1 MSQPHVRPAGAPIH
15 HENSARGRL
24 MTAAIALFARK
35 GYAATTVREIVTAA
49 GVTKPVLYYHFGN
62 KEGIF
67 LTMMREAVAEFEA
80 TAAAAV
86 DEPGTSRARIAGF
99 LDRMFDLVLQHLDV
113 MRVVDA
119 IYYGPPQ
126 GAPFFD
132 FETIHQRFIETLA
145 GLVREG
151 MAAGEL
157 RPGDPEDVAWV
168 LVGPF
173 EVARGMSLCHPE
185 AEFGRTRLAR
195 LVQVVFDGVVT
206 DSAKESSR

>member
-1 MSQPHVRPAGAPIH
+1 MEQAQVGPVH
-15 HENSARGRL
+15 HENSVRGRL
-24 MTAAIALFARK
+24 MTGAIGLFARK
-35 GYAATTVREIVTAA
+35 GYAATTVREIVAAA

-67 LTMMREAVAEFEA
+67 LTMMREALGEFEA
-80 TAAAAV
+80 TTAAAV
-86 DEPGTSRARIAGF
+86 ATAGTAAERILRF
-99 LDRMFDLVLQHLDV
+99 LDGAFALILQHLDV

-132 FETIHQRFIETLA
+132 FEAIHQRFIGVLTA
-145 GLVREG
+145 LVREG
-151 MAAGEL
+151 MAAGEF
-157 RPGDPEDVAWV
+157 RPGDPEDVAWA

-185 AEFGRTRLAR
+185 KDFGRERLAR
-195 LVQVVFDGVVT
+195 LVQVVFDGVRLRPV
-206 DSAKESSR
+206 KESSR